1 MGKRKIIMAVIFSVL
16 FFGGCTGRQRQTT
29 YVTETAEYFGTVITI
44 TLYGED
50 EESLKKSIEHAFDEC
65 ERLESICSAKL
76 PDSELCRLNQTA
88 AESAVEVSKELFFLI
103 KEGLYYHR
111 LSGGS
116 LDISIGKMI
125 DLWGIGTE
133 HARVPKDTER
143 EALIGLDGCKNII
156 LDEEEQTIQYTDK
169 LVQIDLGG
177 IAKGYAADKV
187 KEYLIEQEHIGSGIL
202 NFGGNVMAI
211 GEKTDGTAWKIGLT
225 DPQEKG
231 ELYGVLMIKDQ
242 CVVTSGDYE
251 RYFVE
256 DGKRYHHILDP
267 ATGYPAESGI
277 ISATVIGDR
286 AILCDALST
295 TCFIVGIEKAIE
307 IIETLDGVE
316 CILIDKDM
324 QYHCSSGF
332 SQYDFTRT
340 N

>member
-1 MGKRKIIMAVIFSVL
+1 MGKSKIIMAVIFSVL
-16 FFGGCTGRQRQTT
+16 FFVGCTGRQRQTT

-116 LDISIGKMI
+116 LDISIGKLI

-187 KEYLIEQEHIGSGIL
+187 KEYLVEQEHIGSGIL
-202 NFGGNVMAI
+202 NFGGNVMTI
-211 GEKTDGTAWKIGLT
+211 GEKADGTAWKIGLT

-231 ELYGVLMIKDQ
+231 EIYGVLMIKDQ

-251 RYFVE
+251 RYFIE

-316 CILIDKDM
+316 CILVDKDM